1 LSGRPGR
8 ERSERISQ
16 EGLARLEQQLRAGAR
31 MSPQVL
37 EQWVKRY
44 GDRARELISRYR
56 EHSD

>member
-8 ERSERISQ
+8 ERSERIAQ

-44 GDRARELISRYR
+44 GARAKEIIARYR
-56 EHSD
+56 ERSG